1 MTNLDDVFCA
11 GIFDAAEVNLLRK
24 VYAEIA
30 SQPWFTSDRHR
41 RTEFALYVLRM
52 YCRGLVVPDRL
63 EAVCRLAAQAHFGSS
78 NRSDCADTDL
88 QGLRFLVVED
98 EALLARDVFRRL
110 TAKGASVSGPVA
122 SVAEALALV
131 GDQLDGALLDISL
144 DGELV
149 YPVATMLRSKKVPFA
164 FVSGFDRPDVPV
176 DLRNTP
182 VFAKPVDWATIAGS
196 LVAG

>member
-1 MTNLDDVFCA
+1 MTNLHHVFRA
-11 GIFDAAEVNLLRK
+11 GIFDPAEVKLLRK

-30 SQPWFTSDRHR
+30 SQWWFTSDRDR

-52 YCRGLVVPDRL
+52 YRRGLVVPDRL
-63 EAVCRLAAQAHFGSS
+63 EAVCRLAAQAHFSIS
-78 NRSDCADTDL
+78 NRSDRTHTNL

-98 EALLARDVFRRL
+98 EALLAKDVFRRL
-110 TAKGASVSGPVA
+110 TAQGASVSGPVA

-149 YPVATMLRSKKVPFA
+149 FPVAAMLRSKKVPFA

-176 DLRNTP
+176 DLRDVP

>member
-1 MTNLDDVFCA
+1 MRDLDHVFHA
-11 GIFDAAEVNLLRK
+11 GIFNPEEVKLLRK
-24 VYAEIA
+24 VHAAIA
-30 SQPWFTSDRHR
+30 SQPWFTSDKQR
-41 RTEFALYVLRM
+41 RTDFALYVLRM
-52 YCRGLVVPDRL
+52 YNRGLVVPDRL
-63 EAVCRLAAQAHFGSS
+63 EAVCRLAAQAHFSITSGSH
-78 NRSDCADTDL
+78 CADTDL
-88 QGLRFLVVED
+88 RGLRFLVVED
-98 EALLARDVFRRL
+98 EALLAKDVFRRL
-110 TAKGASVSGPVA
+110 TAQGASVSGPVA

-164 FVSGFDRPDVPV
+164 FVSGFDRPDVPA
-176 DLRNTP
+176 DLRDVP